1 VTRTVFEK
9 ADVIPLV
16 AEVFRELGYEG
27 ASLSRITERTG
38 LGKGSLYHFFPGGKE
53 AIAAEILAHVEEWFI
68 ENIFRPLESDEPGFA
83 IEQMWKA
90 VDDYFRSGRRVC
102 LIGAFALDET
112 RDRFAKEIRS
122 YFVRWIAALKQALI
136 RASVDVDTADGLAE
150 DVVLG
155 IQGALVLA
163 RAIGDET
170 LFTRALSRLS
180 ASVSPL
186 VCKNRKVS
194 HHAK

>member
-53 AIAAEILAHVEEWFI
+53 AIAAEILAHVDTWFV
-68 ENIFRPLESDEPGFA
+68 ENVFRPLERDEPGPA
-83 IEQMWKA
+83 IDQMWKA

-112 RDRFAKEIRS
+112 RDRFAEEIRS
-122 YFVRWIAALKQALI
+122 YFARWITALKQALA
-136 RASVDVDTADGLAE
+136 RAGVDADTAESLAE
-150 DVVLG
+150 DTVLG

-163 RAIGDET
+163 RAIGDQT
-170 LFTRALSRLS
+170 IFARALSRLS
-180 ASVSPL
+180 VGLTTRIP
-186 VCKNRKVS
+186 N
-194 HHAK
+194 